1 MTHSQLA
8 TPTQNRPQTIRLL
21 GLDFGSTTSSAL
33 VAEAKVVANCVTGH
47 MELGDIRMIFRSEVV
62 FTPFLND
69 QIDEQKIIAY
79 IDQWLK
85 ESGLQLESFFAG
97 GVIITGLAARQNN
110 AHALNEII
118 QTRIGEVLI
127 ATADDP
133 GLESWLAFM
142 GSCADLSRF
151 HADTAL
157 INLDIGGGTTNPAL
171 GINGNVQNTGCYF
184 IGARHVQFTPG
195 TYEILRLTPEAQQ
208 IFKELAIPKKVGDT
222 LTTEEQ
228 QRYISFYIQW
238 LEHIALGKAAV
249 LANNLNH
256 NISHRMITQCPFVI
270 PANLPKIAITFSGG
284 VGELV
289 YRAALGETL
298 PPTTFY
304 GDFGIDLAH
313 AILQS
318 PILSQSLRTFIPE
331 NRGRATVYG
340 LALHSTEVSGTT
352 LFLPHPESLP
362 LRNLPIV
369 AKLSIHT
376 SFNELKQAITH
387 LYSHPRGACIQIIM
401 SEYMGAIATERLE
414 KMRDLGQN
422 IATILTEIATTQP
435 NYATI
440 PFVLVID
447 ANVGKSLGMYAT
459 KWGTLLPNL
468 IVIDEISIRQAN
480 FINIGA
486 PHKNVVPIAFYGMQ

>member
-1 MTHSQLA
+1 MTRADLP
-8 TPTQNRPQTIRLL
+8 TPLQNRPQTIRLL

-33 VAEAKVVANCVTGH
+33 VAEAKVVSNCVTGH
-47 MELGDIRMIFRSEVV
+47 MELGDIRIIFRSEVV
-62 FTPFLND
+62 FTPFLHD
-69 QIDEQKIIAY
+69 QIDEEKIIAY
-79 IDQWLK
+79 IDQWLQ
-85 ESGLQLESFFAG
+85 ESGLHLESFFAG

-110 AHALNEII
+110 AHALNAII
-118 QTRIGEVLI
+118 QARIGEVLI

-171 GINGNVQNTGCYF
+171 GVNGNVQNTGCYF

-208 IFKELAIPKKVGDT
+208 IFKELNIPKKVGDA

-228 QRYISFYIQW
+228 QRYINFYIRW
-238 LEHIALGKAAV
+238 LEHIALGKSAV
-249 LANNLNH
+249 LATNLNH
-256 NISHRMITQCPFVI
+256 NISHRLITQCPFVI
-270 PANLPKIAITFSGG
+270 PTDLPKIAITFSGG

-289 YRAALGETL
+289 YRGALGETL

-304 GDFGIDLAH
+304 GDFGIDLAK
-313 AILQS
+313 AILHS
-318 PILSQSLRTFIPE
+318 PILSQSVHTFIPE

-352 LFLPHPESLP
+352 LFLPQPATLP

-369 AKLSIHT
+369 AKLALT
-376 SFNELKQAITH
+376 ASFDELKQAIEQV
-387 LYSHPRGACIQIIM
+387 YSHPRGACIQILM
-401 SEYMGAIATERLE
+401 AEHMGEIATLRLE

-422 IATILTEIATTQP
+422 IATVLTEISATHPDYTRL
-435 NYATI
+435 

-459 KWGTLLPNL
+459 KWGALIPNL

-486 PHKNVVPIAFYGMQ
+486 PHKNVVPFAFYGMQ